1 MTVEGR
7 KTRSDK
13 KRAIAAPLT
22 AAQYEQIFMLSYLCE
37 LPMKTIGEALTM
49 KGYEKDEVVGI
60 FQAHL
65 KRNLSYKTNRFLF
78 GHLDNETYRL
88 FGKTRKRLSMR
99 LRTTDYELIS
109 QLAYAMDLSVQSA
122 AASIITEVLRKD
134 KLMYDIMAQLIKNNL
149 DEATNEQIRNLASQ
163 INMKSPQEY
172 ITLSMVLA
180 YALEKAIEEQV
191 KVRIILNGWLRN
203 IKVV

>member
-1 MTVEGR
+1 
-7 KTRSDK
+7 
-13 KRAIAAPLT
+13 
-22 AAQYEQIFMLSYLCE
+22 
-37 LPMKTIGEALTM
+37 MKTIGEALTIR
-49 KGYEKDEVVGI
+49 GYEKDEVVGI
-60 FQAHL
+60 FQAYL
-65 KRNLSYKTNRFLF
+65 KRNLAYKTNRFIF
-78 GHLDNETYRL
+78 GHLDNETYKL
-88 FGKTRKRLSMR
+88 GKTGKRLSMR

-122 AASIITEVLRKD
+122 AASIITEVLRND
-134 KLMYDIMAQLIKNNL
+134 KLKYDIMAQLIKNSL
-149 DEATNEQIRNLASQ
+149 DEATNEQIRNLAGQ